1 MKTNII
7 NMSGKESSQLLQKLS
22 LTPGQIVRTQVIKI
36 IAGSQVLLQFG
47 SNILAAKTKVPLKT
61 GERLRLVVESAHD
74 GFIELK
80 IVNDDD
86 ELNSNSMTSLK
97 LGSKPQDK
105 IEEVVRQLL
114 KFSMPVNQETLMEL
128 KSLIKRYQLSDDMM
142 QLIVWLKSV
151 GVKVDSEKDVKAL
164 EDLQKF
170 FKGELSSNEEKPFF
184 EFLNQIE
191 NNILGGFNIFGWSLG
206 RHYIYLLT
214 LGSKSDGML
223 NDACKVVIKINS
235 QSLGELWFK
244 IELVSKKLNA
254 DIICSN
260 DQYKMVLEKEVN
272 LLCKALQTAGY
283 QIKDIPI
290 EVSNVKTILDLI
302 TNSNQK
308 ISNINLKI

>member
-7 NMSGKESSQLLQKLS
+7 NISPKESSQLLHKLS
-22 LTPGQIVRTQVIKI
+22 LKPGQIVRTQVIRI
-36 IAGSQVLLQFG
+36 DGSQILLQFG

-80 IVNDDD
+80 IVNDND

-97 LGSKPQDK
+97 LGTTSQDK
-105 IEEVVRQLL
+105 LEEVVRQLL
-114 KFSMPVNQETLMEL
+114 KFSMPVNQETLMEIN
-128 KSLIKRYQLSDDMM
+128 SLMKRHDLSDDMM
-142 QLIVWLKSV
+142 QLIVWLKSI
-151 GVKVDSEKDVKAL
+151 GVKVDSEKDVKVL
-164 EDLQKF
+164 EDLLMF
-170 FKGELSSNEEKPFF
+170 FKGELSSNEETPFF
-184 EFLNQIE
+184 EFLNQTE
-191 NNILGGFNIFGWSLG
+191 NNILGAFNILGWPIG

-214 LGSKSDGML
+214 LGSKSDGTL
-223 NDACKVVIKINS
+223 KDGCKVVIKINS

-244 IELVSKKLNA
+244 IELISKKLNA

-260 DQYKMVLEKEVN
+260 DQYKVILAKEVN

-290 EVSNVKTILDLI
+290 EVGNVKTVLDLI
-302 TNSNQK
+302 ANSNPK
-308 ISNINLKI
+308 IPHINIEI